1 MPRHARTTPPTR
13 ATGSTERR
21 RPRAEQRQDQPRRP
35 WLLDCYLLRSTDALA
50 GAVLAY
56 AVPLIVLQLT
66 GSAAL
71 TGTAFG
77 IEWLPR
83 ILAILGAG
91 PLIDR
96 YTPQTSAFS
105 AAVLRTAA
113 TAATL
118 LALVLGAGAPA
129 VLAYA
134 VIGGILTQAGTL
146 ATESL
151 TSEASR
157 KAGPDGHKVQATA
170 TAIDQIAQLVGP
182 VLAGLLL
189 WCSPVILL
197 TAVAGLCAIT
207 ALQALLLA
215 EAHPRPRLRLV
226 TDEPAPSLP
235 RQLAAGTRTV
245 ARTPALALLITG
257 LASGNLVSGV
267 LLVATPILTQQRFH
281 HLAEASTGIW
291 TASALASLAVVA
303 LARRTIAHNGLF
315 RTGAVAA
322 ACASTAALA
331 AGAAPTF
338 PLYAAA
344 VTTMMAAEGALAVVL
359 RTGRARL
366 IPAAGFS
373 STLAATIAMTT
384 LPLPVAGTLVAAVS
398 PNDLQLVVIASAIF
412 QAVVAAACFN
422 GLARHRAVLD
432 AIPSTTSAGAAQT
445 ARSASSPTRKAA

>member
-1 MPRHARTTPPTR
+1 VPRHARTTPLTITSG
-13 ATGSTERR
+13 ARR
-21 RPRAEQRQDQPRRP
+21 RPRAGRRQNPPGRTG
-35 WLLDCYLLRSTDALA
+35 LLDCYLLRSTDALA

-56 AVPLIVLQLT
+56 AIPLSVLQLT

-96 YTPQTSAFS
+96 YTPQTSAFT
-105 AAVLRTAA
+105 AATLRTAA
-113 TAATL
+113 TAATIVGL
-118 LALVLGAGAPA
+118 LLGAGTPA

-134 VIGGILTQAGTL
+134 VIGGVLTQAGTL

-157 KAGPDGHKVQATA
+157 KAGPDGYTVQATA
-170 TAIDQIAQLVGP
+170 TAIDQVAQLVGP

-189 WCSPVILL
+189 WCSPTVLL
-197 TAVAGLCAIT
+197 TAVAALCAMT

-215 EAHPRPRLRLV
+215 DAHSRPRLRLV
-226 TDEPAPSLP
+226 TDEPAPSLL
-235 RQLAAGTRTV
+235 RQLTAGTRTV

-267 LLVATPILTQQRFH
+267 LLVATPIVTQQRFH
-281 HLAEASTGIW
+281 HLAAASTGIW
-291 TASALASLAVVA
+291 TASAIGSLAVVA
-303 LARRTIAHNGLF
+303 LARRTIARHGLYC
-315 RTGAVAA
+315 TGAVAA
-322 ACASTAALA
+322 ACVSTAALA
-331 AGAAPTF
+331 AGAAPSF

-344 VTTMMAAEGALAVVL
+344 VIAMMAAEGALAVVL

-366 IPAAGFS
+366 IPATGFS
-373 STLAATIAMTT
+373 STLAATVAMTT
-384 LPLPVAGTLVAAVS
+384 LPLPVAGALVAVVSPDELQLVILASATFQALVAAV
-398 PNDLQLVVIASAIF
+398 
-412 QAVVAAACFN
+412 CFA
-422 GLARHRAVLD
+422 GLARHRGALD
-432 AIPSTTSAGAAQT
+432 ALPGAGGTSAI
-445 ARSASSPTRKAA
+445 RSSRLSSSADRKAA